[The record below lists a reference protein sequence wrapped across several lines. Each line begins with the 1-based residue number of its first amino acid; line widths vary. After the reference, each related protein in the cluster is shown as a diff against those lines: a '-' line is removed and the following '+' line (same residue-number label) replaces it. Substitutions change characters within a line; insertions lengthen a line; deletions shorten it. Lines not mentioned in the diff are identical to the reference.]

1 MLFIRFLK
9 LDLLLLSELHE
20 RFLALLDFIFKTD
33 LLEKEGANLELI
45 QLQPGV
51 IVSLLGNRKQTLQM
65 TFA

>member
-1 MLFIRFLK
+1 MLLVRFLK

-20 RFLALLDFIFKTD
+20 RLLALLDFIFKTD